1 RSSPSGTLLSHGLLV
16 KKIRIHLSPFFRH
29 HNIKI
34 ELIYFMRIPL
44 ITYSQE
50 MITVNKGVWEDRKNL
65 SVQNAHN
72 AIRYQWSK

>member
-1 RSSPSGTLLSHGLLV
+1 
-16 KKIRIHLSPFFRH
+16 
-29 HNIKI
+29 
-34 ELIYFMRIPL
+34 MRIPL